1 MIKKY
6 KYKMSDLDDDN
17 KIVDLEDLDDN
28 LLNNEKKGR
37 RIRESRRKGDKR

>member
-17 KIVDLEDLDDN
+17 KIVDLEDFDDN
-28 LLNNEKKGR
+28 LLNNEKKGEEL
-37 RIRESRRKGDKR
+37 RE

>member
-28 LLNNEKKGR
+28 LLNYEKKGEEF
-37 RIRESRRKGDKR
+37 RE